1 MNTQVAN
8 IGPTVEQTI
17 LALLPILA
25 AGSAVSNPAI
35 GVAITAIDTAVNI
48 FTANR
53 MSAQQLSQLVR
64 GIIAG
69 VGINQDQIDAYVKSK
84 SMDPAP

>member
-1 MNTQVAN
+1 MNPQAAN

-25 AGSAVSNPAI
+25 AGSSVSSPGI

-84 SMDPAP
+84 LAVTTP